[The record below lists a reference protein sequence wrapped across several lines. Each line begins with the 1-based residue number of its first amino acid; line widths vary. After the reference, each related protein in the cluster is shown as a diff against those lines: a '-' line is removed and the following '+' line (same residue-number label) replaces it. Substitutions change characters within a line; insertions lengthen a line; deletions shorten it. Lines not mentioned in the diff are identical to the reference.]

1 MKTASFPD
9 KCKCLKTS
17 KNFRPISLLPLI
29 SKITEWIIYYQTL
42 KFLSDNNV
50 LYKFQ
55 LGFRKFISTDS
66 CLSNLY
72 HKMMKD
78 FDSGLLTGMVLIGL
92 QKTLYTGDYNI
103 LIKKMLVPVL
113 TDETIN
119 WYIPYLSNRNFCI
132 ETASSEKAPITYG
145 VPQG

>member
-1 MKTASFPD
+1 MQISVRFQKIHFNRLLFIKSLSQND
-9 KCKCLKTS
+9 ER
-17 KNFRPISLLPLI
+17 FRFWS
-29 SKITEWIIYYQTL
+29 SYRNGSHW
-42 KFLSDNNV
+42 
-50 LYKFQ
+50 
-55 LGFRKFISTDS
+55 FI
-66 CLSNLY
+66 
-72 HKMMKD
+72 
-78 FDSGLLTGMVLIGL
+78 
-92 QKTLYTGDYNI
+92 KTLYTGDYNI

>member
-29 SKITEWIIYYQTL
+29 SKITVNYLLSNFE
-42 KFLSDNNV
+42 FLSDNNV

-78 FDSGLLTGMVLIGL
+78 FDSCLLTGMVLIGL

-113 TDETIN
+113 TDETIK
-119 WYIPYLSNRNFCI
+119 WYIPYLSNRNFSI